1 MTTAQF
7 DYGARGWP
15 ASKRADLQAVLAL
28 LGPAMALRSRHDAPR
43 VVARLAEVPGIS
55 SARLDAV
62 PAGRRSSA
70 ATDLRWLI
78 GAGSGRRLLSVRTAG
93 PAADDALVAVL
104 DAFAGVLAER
114 LGTAD
119 DPTPDNDFVAAVCHA
134 LRGLLTPLI
143 TFSSFLTDAEEG
155 ELTGEYR
162 QFAEIIR
169 RTGDRMVAVIE
180 ELTLIA
186 RLESGE
192 CRLDLALASIP
203 ELVRTVVAEQQPRFQ
218 SAAVALLGEV
228 ADGPPISCDRVRLH
242 QLLTSLVVSRLDV
255 ASPGGAVELRARPA
269 PTGWT
274 IEVTGPGYPDG
285 ELDQLFTPFY
295 QASTPAPTGTPATG
309 LGLALSRVIAESH
322 GGTIRA
328 DNTGSG
334 TTIIVRLPWRRPGER

>member
-1 MTTAQF
+1 MTTA
-7 DYGARGWP
+7 
-15 ASKRADLQAVLAL
+15 
-28 LGPAMALRSRHDAPR
+28 
-43 VVARLAEVPGIS
+43 
-55 SARLDAV
+55 
-62 PAGRRSSA
+62 
-70 ATDLRWLI
+70 
-78 GAGSGRRLLSVRTAG
+78 
-93 PAADDALVAVL
+93 
-104 DAFAGVLAER
+104 
-114 LGTAD
+114 LGTAGG
-119 DPTPDNDFVAAVCHA
+119 PTPDNDLVAAGCHA
-134 LRGLLTPLI
+134 LRGLLTSLI
-143 TFSSFLTDAEEG
+143 TFSGFLADAEEG
-155 ELTGEYR
+155 ELTGEHR

-169 RTGDRMVAVIE
+169 RTGDRMLAVIE
-180 ELTLIA
+180 ELALIS

-192 CRLDLALASIP
+192 CQLELALASIP
-203 ELVRTVVAEQQPRFQ
+203 DLVRTVVAEQQSRFQ
-218 SAAVALLGEV
+218 SAAVALLGDV

-309 LGLALSRVIAESH
+309 LGLALSRAIAESH

-328 DNTGSG
+328 DNTGGG